1 MRKILIFSLSL
12 IFLSLT
18 SCLEETDVW
27 DSSVKD
33 VSGEWFVRYDH
44 SDDPDTGY
52 GEDPYGYG
60 YLKLFTFNTAADDGK
75 EIWITGTDFRVKYK
89 SVIAVNPGS
98 LTFGSDTDVDNTLVN
113 GATVKIINGKV
124 MKAVAVQPSGYVA
137 DSIYFEIVFSNLDIS
152 GTPDDTLRVGGFRRT
167 GFVEDEH

>member
-44 SDDPDTGY
+44 STKVDY
-52 GEDPYGYG
+52 YNHG
-60 YLKLFTFNTAADDGK
+60 YLKLFTYNTAADDGK
-75 EIWITGTDFRVKYK
+75 EIWINGNDFNVEFK

-98 LTFGSDTDVDNTLVN
+98 LTFGSDADVENTLEDDE
-113 GATVKIINGKV
+113 TVKIINGKV

-137 DSIYFEIVFSNLDIS
+137 DSIYFEIVFSNLDIP